1 MAYSYTLFTGNGST
15 TQYAVAFGYIRREHV
30 LATVAGSPAT
40 FTWVNNS
47 LIQMDTAPAN
57 GAAVRV
63 YRVTPLSAP
72 LVDFADGATLVAA
85 DLDTNARQ
93 SVYTQQELDDE
104 LVDGLAGVIP
114 NGDKGDITT
123 SVGGSVWTIDAGAVT
138 ETKIGTGA
146 VTEAKIGTGA
156 VTSAKILDGTILNA
170 DVNASAGIT
179 AGKLSFTQAGTG
191 ATARTVDS
199 KLKDTVSVKDFGA
212 LGDGVANDFAAI
224 QAAVT
229 AVCGANKTLFFP
241 VGTYLVSA
249 PIVFPNNSFIVRG
262 DSPTGTIIKAFNP
275 AASTDLFQINGTGP
289 AKVIENIGFNGPS
302 AGAYGLG
309 AGINVNGN
317 GVLLNNVWFQGLLY
331 GLKATG
337 SFINCN
343 FCVAEYCY
351 IATEVTAAL
360 DETIWYGWTMYKN
373 ETDFSIAGTQK
384 SFIIRDTTAIGTK
397 TDVLACFASGLVFDG
412 LLVQNDGTAY
422 TPTILNILG
431 GYNLI
436 SSIKVYNFGA
446 IGVFFQGGSA
456 VKNRVSNLIIEGV
469 PTAIFASVGSDNT
482 VSNFTLKGATTYGI
496 RLDAAARNEFNNFR
510 IENCNYGIYL
520 IASESSSFSNGSIAT
535 STTADWYYPTNNITE
550 TFINNVSADFSA
562 LSTMTFLSTNL
573 SSGNKQTMV
582 TAVPATATWTRGDVA
597 INRLPAVGSPK
608 AWRCTVA
615 GTPGT
620 WVSEGNL

>member
-1 MAYSYTLFTGNGST
+1 MAITSNTGTGNGSNKLFSFTFPYLETSDIDVYLNGALQTIT
-15 TQYAVAFGYIRREHV
+15 TQYFFAN
-30 LATVAGSPAT
+30 ATTVE
-40 FTWVNNS
+40 FV
-47 LIQMDTAPAN
+47 TAPGN
-57 GAAVRV
+57 G
-63 YRVTPLSAP
+63 VTVLIKRST
-72 LVDFADGATLVAA
+72 DEATISNSFFPGSSIKAA
-85 DLDTNARQ
+85 DLNDNFNQVLFLAQETNNNVANAVAGQ
-93 SVYTQQELDDE
+93 IP
-104 LVDGLAGVIP
+104 DG
-114 NGDKGDITT
+114 
-123 SVGGSVWTIDAGAVT
+123 TI
-138 ETKIGTGA
+138 
-146 VTEAKIGTGA
+146 
-156 VTSAKILDGTILNA
+156 TSAKIADGAIV
-170 DVNASAGIT
+170 DVDVSATAGIVAT
-179 AGKLSFTQAGTG
+179 KLAFTQSGTG
-191 ATARTVDS
+191 AAARTIDS
-199 KLKDTVSVKDFGA
+199 KLKDVVSVKDFGA
-212 LGDGVANDFAAI
+212 VGNGVANDTTAI

-262 DSPTGTIIKAFNP
+262 DSPTGTVIKAFNP

-289 AKVIENIGFNGPS
+289 AKVIENIGFNGP
-302 AGAYGLG
+302 AFGAYGLG

-343 FCVAEYCY
+343 FCVAEYCF

-360 DETIWYGWTMYKN
+360 DESIWYGWTMYKN

-384 SFIIRDTTAIGTK
+384 SFIIRDSNAIGTK
-397 TDVLACFASGLVFDG
+397 TTVLECLASGLVFDG
-412 LLVQNDGTAY
+412 LLVQNDGTAH
-422 TPTILNILG
+422 TPTIVNILG

-436 SSIKVYNFGA
+436 SSIKIYNFGA
-446 IGVFFQGGSA
+446 TGVFFQGGSA

-469 PTAIFASVGSDNT
+469 PTAIFASVGGNNT

-496 RLDAAARNEFNNFR
+496 RVDTAAGNQFNNFR
-510 IENCNYGIYL
+510 IETCNYGIYL
-520 IASESSSFSNGSIAT
+520 FASEGSSFSNGTVAT

-550 TFINNVSADFSA
+550 TFIDNVSANFSA
-562 LSTMTFLSTNL
+562 LSTMTYLSTYI

-582 TAVPATATWTRGDVA
+582 TAVPSTTTWKQGDIA
-597 INRLPAVGSPK
+597 INRVPVVGSPK